1 MANHKHREMP
11 DGGTDVDEAIVHELA
26 LLGDLLRR
34 RSRAAHE
41 PPSPSFVESLWER
54 LVYEDGLELAD
65 DDTPRDPLRDDARDG
80 K

>member
-11 DGGTDVDEAIVHELA
+11 DGVVNGDEAIVRELA
-26 LLGDLLRR
+26 LLGDLMRR

-65 DDTPRDPLRDDARDG
+65 DDALRDPLRDDARDG
-80 K
+80 Q